1 MTDTALR
8 EAVLDRLD
16 EVDRAVTSGEP
27 ETLLPAAREDLYRL
41 TEALRALLDQ
51 HRPGENGRCPSC
63 HGTRSRP
70 WPCAVWLAGHRL
82 LVTDRAPRH
91 ADHSERATAPRAVR
105 VLPNPIVAS
114 GERGPGDWD
123 TGEFARVHPTS
134 GRPHTAARGR
144 RLETDPARIHRAA
157 VVERGPRWP

>member
-16 EVDRAVTSGEP
+16 EVDRAVASGEP
-27 ETLLPAAREDLYRL
+27 ETLLPVAREDLYRL

-51 HRPGENGRCPSC
+51 HRPGENGRCSAC

-70 WPCAVWLAGHRL
+70 WPCVVWLAGHRL
-82 LVTDRAPRH
+82 LVTERAPRH
-91 ADHSERATAPRAVR
+91 SNQSDPAAAPRAVP

-114 GERGPGDWD
+114 GGCGPGDWD
-123 TGEFARVHPTS
+123 TGEFARVSPPS
-134 GRPHTAARGR
+134 GRAHTAARGR

-157 VVERGPRWP
+157 VVDRSLRWP